1 MYKHLWLI
9 WAIIGVSCLRFSA
22 TVCAST
28 TQTRPTGK
36 PPKVVNLKLFPS
48 AEPKPAP
55 TPTPTPAPTPTPTP
69 TPSPKAQPKP
79 KVVPP
84 ATADHATTVSAKAGP
99 TAETDPQK
107 LFDRAI
113 DYIKRD
119 RRAEAKSLLQR
130 IAREHPKSDLAPH
143 ALVQLA
149 EIEDNLAD
157 ADNILARVIAAY
169 PNTEWA
175 EVAWYKRGEVNMLL
189 WDYAAALKMFEQY
202 LARNPRSSR
211 TGQVRRQIAAC
222 RLKLGEAEKA
232 LAELTQLIR
241 EDPVAA
247 AAPET
252 LETLAE
258 CHVQMERTDRALAP
272 LDTLIRKHPTYGN
285 FSRAFFLFAL
295 CLEDQNRLDE
305 AIAAYQKLTEQFPRS
320 PEARLAALRLEDL
333 RRPLTLQPAQPIPT
347 DIPGGVDIAPA
358 KETPAVPGPLIERKS
373 PPAPPKR

>member
-1 MYKHLWLI
+1 MPKHVWLI
-9 WAIIGVSCLRFSA
+9 GAMVAALCLRFNA
-22 TVCAST
+22 VVFAST
-28 TQTRPTGK
+28 TQTKPGGK

-48 AEPKPAP
+48 PTPGPTPKPAAAP
-55 TPTPTPAPTPTPTP
+55 TPTPAIKPSPTP
-69 TPSPKAQPKP
+69 KPKP
-79 KVVPP
+79 KVAPEP
-84 ATADHATTVSAKAGP
+84 TASSTASIAAKAGP
-99 TAETDPQK
+99 AAETDPQK
-107 LFDRAI
+107 LFDLAI

-119 RRAEAKSLLQR
+119 RRAEAKSLLLR
-130 IAREHPKSDLAPH
+130 IAREHPRSDLAPH

-149 EIEDNLAD
+149 EIEDNLAE
-157 ADNILARVIAAY
+157 ADNILARVIADH

-202 LARNPRSSR
+202 LTRNPRSSR
-211 TGQVRRQIAAC
+211 TGQIRRQIAAC
-222 RLKLGEAEKA
+222 RLKLGETEKA

-241 EDPVAA
+241 EDPITA

-258 CHVQMERTDRALAP
+258 CHVQMDRTDRALAP
-272 LDTLIRKHPTYGN
+272 LDTLIRKHPTYAN
-285 FSRAFFLFAL
+285 FTGAYFLFAL

-333 RRPLTLQPAQPIPT
+333 RRPLTLQPAQAIPT
-347 DIPGGVDIAPA
+347 DVPGGVDLAPA

-373 PPAPPKR
+373 PPTPAKR